1 MFFKIFM
8 MNQKEILILIFVI
21 LIISIGGFLIYNEM
35 LISEKPPVSKEETLS
50 DLTISTPSELEVVA
64 YKKSSFNFSIK
75 NERKDSLK
83 DVNITLDVVSGE
95 VTPNHIDIASNDL
108 QEFEVKLDGIIPGNY
123 ILYLKIQEEPNI
135 DITKTIS
142 LKSQVVVGLD
152 GYHNHNENPK
162 SAIGNCWREKFETKI
177 CYERLIEENP
187 DYPFVA
193 YISNDCEGNFCRGR
207 YFPFA
212 KNLENFGMKTEIIE
226 SPFSSDMFDK
236 INVLVLL
243 PPYIGRQ
250 LSFTEKDELEKFL
263 NKGGGLLLVEP
274 GYFNCLPA
282 VNPNFKDLIE
292 TLHLNV
298 RLRIHRN
305 CVRGKERPTVRE
317 IEEFSKWSLE
327 HQITA
332 SGEAFPYSGFFVLG
346 VKPPMTSLIELNK
359 GETIYAIQY
368 YAKGKIGIISSTMQ
382 LELRYASTGM
392 LHYNLINW
400 LAEPEV
406 YEEMG

>member
-1 MFFKIFM
+1 

-35 LISEKPPVSKEETLS
+35 LISEKPPVSEEETLS
-50 DLTISTPSELEVVA
+50 DLTISAPSELEVVA

-83 DVNITLDVVSGE
+83 DVNITLDGVSGE
-95 VTPNHIDIASNDL
+95 VTPNNIEITPNDL
-108 QEFEVKLDGIIPGNY
+108 QTFEVKVDKVTPGDY
-123 ILYLKIQEEPNI
+123 TLFLKIQAKPDV

-152 GYHNHNENPK
+152 GYHNYNYDG
-162 SAIGNCWREKFETKI
+162 IGNCWRKEFETEKSLGP
-177 CYERLIEENP
+177 LINETPSHPFVQYISKECRNHYCAGRY
-187 DYPFVA
+187 YPFA
-193 YISNDCEGNFCRGR
+193 E
-207 YFPFA
+207 
-212 KNLENFGMKTEIIE
+212 NLEQVGIKTEIIE

-243 PPYIGRQ
+243 PPYIGREF
-250 LSFTEKDELEKFL
+250 SFTEKDELEKFL

-274 GYFNCLPA
+274 GYFNCSA

-292 TLHLNV
+292 KLHLNV
-298 RLRIHRN
+298 SLGIHRK
-305 CVRGKERPTVRE
+305 CARGEEYPTIKE

-332 SGEAFPYSGFFVLG
+332 PGEAFPYSGFFVLR

-359 GETIYAIQY
+359 GETIYAIQR

-382 LELRYASTGM
+382 LELRYAITGM